1 MILLVNQPKTK
12 GDNLMPTLAAWI
24 NTLSPEQIAKEI
36 AKAQAENAA
45 QH

>member
-1 MILLVNQPKTK
+1 
-12 GDNLMPTLAAWI
+12 MPTLAAWI